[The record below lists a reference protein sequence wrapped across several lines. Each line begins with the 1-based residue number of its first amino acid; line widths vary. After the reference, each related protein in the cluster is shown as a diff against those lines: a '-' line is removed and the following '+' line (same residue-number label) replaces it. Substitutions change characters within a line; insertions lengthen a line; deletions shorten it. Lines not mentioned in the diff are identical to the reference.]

1 MGPPCEALRV
11 TEDQSRLQITNK
23 PFLKRA
29 AAECAVFVR
38 ARDAVVDQNEPNS
51 PGKSAG
57 GERQIGTHVHLH
69 QDVVA

>member
-11 TEDQSRLQITNK
+11 AEGQSRLQITNK
-23 PFLKRA
+23 AFLERA

-38 ARDAVVDQNEPNS
+38 ARDAVINQNEPNS

-57 GERQIGTHVHLH
+57 GERQIGTHVDLH
-69 QDVVA
+69 RDVVA